1 MKAYHYLI
9 IAFAVW
15 NLIVFLVYG
24 ADKRKARKDKWRIS
38 EKTLILLAL
47 LFGGTGA
54 FIGMRVFRHK
64 TQHKKFTIAVPLLMI
79 LNYICIGAAV
89 WLYLRP

>member
-9 IAFAVW
+9 IAFVVW

-79 LNYICIGAAV
+79 LNFIVIGAAV